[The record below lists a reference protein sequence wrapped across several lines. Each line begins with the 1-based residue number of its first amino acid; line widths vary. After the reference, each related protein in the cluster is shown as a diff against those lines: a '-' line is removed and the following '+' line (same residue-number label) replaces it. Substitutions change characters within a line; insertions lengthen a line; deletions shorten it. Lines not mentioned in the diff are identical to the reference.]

1 MSPTAD
7 KGHALRAVQAA
18 LGVTAEQTMV
28 FGDYF
33 NDIGMLDAAY
43 WSFAMDNAHPDVRA
57 HARFVA
63 PPTPPTASSAR
74 SPRCW
79 ACR

>member
-1 MSPTAD
+1 MSPNAD
-7 KGHALRAVQAA
+7 KGHALRAVQDA
-18 LGVTAEQTMV
+18 LGVTAAQTMA

-33 NDIGMLDAAY
+33 NDIGMLDAAH

-63 PPTPPTASSAR
+63 PANTENGVVRTISSVLGL
-74 SPRCW
+74 S
-79 ACR
+79 